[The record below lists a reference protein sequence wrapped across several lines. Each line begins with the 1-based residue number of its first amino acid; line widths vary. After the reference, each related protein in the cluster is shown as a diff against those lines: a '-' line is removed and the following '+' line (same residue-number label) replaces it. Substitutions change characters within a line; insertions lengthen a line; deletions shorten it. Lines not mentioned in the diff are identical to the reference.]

1 MTSFY
6 THSIYCFIIILFFR
20 FNVQIYIFTASLGE
34 YEEYE
39 GPRDYE
45 STVSAILER
54 LDQKY
59 VYYNAKEPDEDG
71 GGTNLEEKKEPEPV
85 EGYRMVS
92 KYKIATL

>member
-1 MTSFY
+1 M
-6 THSIYCFIIILFFR
+6 
-20 FNVQIYIFTASLGE
+20 
-34 YEEYE
+34 
-39 GPRDYE
+39 
-45 STVSAILER
+45 SAILER

-92 KYKIATL
+92 KYKIATLWANVVDNYQLCHYTLY

>member
-1 MTSFY
+1 M
-6 THSIYCFIIILFFR
+6 
-20 FNVQIYIFTASLGE
+20 
-34 YEEYE
+34 
-39 GPRDYE
+39 
-45 STVSAILER
+45 SAILER